1 MHVGH
6 LDDDASPLA
15 VGVAPPFRH
24 QEWRIPA
31 LCDWRA

>member
-6 LDDDASPLA
+6 LDDLASPLA
-15 VGVAPPFRH
+15 VGVVSPFRPK
-24 QEWRIPA
+24 ECRNLA

>member
-6 LDDDASPLA
+6 LDDHALPLA
-15 VGVAPPFRH
+15 TADAPPFRPE
-24 QEWRIPA
+24 EWRILA